1 MSGLPLKVLGNP
13 GPVTAPLWALTTSFL
28 KRELRRYREQACGFQ
43 GDGRLGEE
51 RTEFGI
57 SRGQLL
63 CVDG

>member
-28 KRELRRYREQACGFQ
+28 KRELRRYREQ
-43 GDGRLGEE
+43 GDGRSGEE